1 MRRAAVLALL
11 LACGPGA
18 VESPPPGASAGAAPA
33 AGPAQPPATPRASIV
48 LEPPRIE
55 IGDVFTVEL
64 AVVTPPEHRVAPAPV
79 PKAVAGIAIVD
90 APLPSLEQQPG
101 RWVHRQRF
109 RARARSTGALLWP
122 ALEVTVAA
130 PDGSEQVLR
139 TEARPFV
146 VVSLLEEH
154 PERRSPFGFRSPRV
168 GAEPGPGAWF
178 GALLGSLVT
187 LAALGLVTLVRR
199 VRMSR
204 AAPDEPA
211 LAAGPGD
218 LASAQ
223 ALAALHAAEVE
234 PDPVHAADLAS
245 QALRSW
251 AADRFEAPLLRWATT
266 EEIAARPPPFL
277 LHTRHAA
284 LVAVLEALDALRF
297 PPLPSG
303 ALGAALARARAFV
316 LDARGR
322 AG

>member
-1 MRRAAVLALL
+1 MRRAAALALL
-11 LACGPGA
+11 LACGPRTA
-18 VESPPPGASAGAAPA
+18 ESPPA
-33 AGPAQPPATPRASIV
+33 AGPAPPPATLRASIV

-55 IGDVFTVEL
+55 IGDVFMVEL

-79 PKAVAGIAIVD
+79 PKAVPGVAIVD
-90 APLPSLEQQPG
+90 ASVPSVERQPG

-109 RARARSTGALLWP
+109 RARARSTGPLLWP

-130 PDGSEQVLR
+130 PDGAEQVLR
-139 TEARPFV
+139 TAARPFE

-168 GAEPGPGAWF
+168 GAEPGPGAWL
-178 GALLGSLVT
+178 GALLGSLAT

-199 VRMSR
+199 VRRS
-204 AAPDEPA
+204 APPDAPA
-211 LAAGPGD
+211 LPAGAGD

-223 ALAALHAAEVE
+223 ALAALHAAEAE

-277 LHTRHAA
+277 LHTRYAA

-297 PPLPSG
+297 PPLPGDARG